1 MDVGN
6 FVLGAKQE
14 GLFAVSLFQPI
25 KSFVGDNLGGM
36 PVHFRFSFGGKKSGV
51 EIGTLS
57 ALTGKNFPRL
67 EFVRRVTLEVPLP
80 DHAGLVAGFSKFP
93 WIHPLTTVPLGRVSD
108 DTIGLAVLAG
118 EDGGSTGAADG
129 IDVEGMSEEGAFLC
143 DPVEVWGLVDRTR
156 VGPDGAQGMIIAK
169 EKKNIRSVF
178 RLQRNQESESG
189 KNGFYGML
197 HL

>member
-6 FVLGAKQE
+6 LVLGAQQK
-14 GLFAVSLFQPI
+14 GLFTVSLFQPNER
-25 KSFVGDNLGGM
+25 FVGDDLGGM
-36 PVHFRFSFGGKKSGV
+36 PVHLRFSFGGKKSGV

-67 EFVRRVTLEVPLP
+67 EFVRRVTLKVPLTNQ
-80 DHAGLVAGFSKFP
+80 AGLVSGFSKFP
-93 WIHPLTTVPLGRVSD
+93 GIHPLAAVPLGRVSD

-118 EDGGSTGAADG
+118 EDGGPTGAADG
-129 IDVEGMSEEGAFLC
+129 IDIEGMSEEGAFLC
-143 DPVEVWGLVDRTR
+143 DPVEVWGLVDRTG

-178 RLQRNQESESG
+178 RLQRTQESESG

>member
-1 MDVGN
+1 MNVGN
-6 FVLGAKQE
+6 FVLGAQQKR
-14 GLFAVSLFQPI
+14 LFSVSLFQPI
-25 KSFVGDNLGGM
+25 ESFVGDDLGRV
-36 PVHFRFSFGGKKSGV
+36 PVYFGFSIRGKKSGV

-67 EFVRRVTLEVPLP
+67 EFVRRVTLEVPLT
-80 DHAGLVAGFSKFP
+80 DQAGLVAGFSKFP
-93 WIHPLTTVPLGRVSD
+93 GVHPLAAVPLGRVSD
-108 DTIGLAVLAG
+108 DAIGLAVLAA
-118 EDGGSTGAADG
+118 ENGGPTGTADG
-129 IDVEGMSEEGAFLC
+129 IDIEGMSEKSPFFR

-178 RLQRNQESESG
+178 RLQRNQESECG

>member
-36 PVHFRFSFGGKKSGV
+36 PVHFRFSSGGKKSGV

-67 EFVRRVTLEVPLP
+67 EFVRGVTLEMPLT
-80 DHAGLVAGFSKFP
+80 DQTGLVAGFSECP
-93 WIHPLTTVPLGRVSD
+93 GIHPLAAIPLGRVSY
-108 DTIGLAVLAG
+108 DTIGLAVLTG
-118 EDGGSTGAADG
+118 EDGCPTGAADG
-129 IDVEGMSEEGAFLC
+129 IDVEGMSEEGAFLGN
-143 DPVEVWGLVDRTR
+143 PVEVWGLVDRTGI
-156 VGPDGAQGMIIAK
+156 GPDGPQGMIITE
-169 EKKNIRSVF
+169 EKKNIRPVF
-178 RLQRNQESESG
+178 RPQRTHESEPG
-189 KNGFYGML
+189 ENGFYGML

>member
-14 GLFAVSLFQPI
+14 RLFAVSLFQPI
-25 KSFVGDNLGGM
+25 KSFVGDDLGGV
-36 PVHFRFSFGGKKSGV
+36 PVYLRFSFRGKKSGV
-51 EIGTLS
+51 VIGTLS

-67 EFVRRVTLEVPLP
+67 EFVRGVTLEVPLT
-80 DHAGLVAGFSKFP
+80 DQTGLVAGFSKFP
-93 WIHPLTTVPLGRVSD
+93 GIHPLAAIPLGRVSY
-108 DTIGLAVLAG
+108 DTIGLAVLTG
-118 EDGGSTGAADG
+118 EDGCPTGATDG
-129 IDVEGMSEEGAFLC
+129 IDIEGMSEEGTFLG
-143 DPVEVWGLVDRTR
+143 DPVEVWGLVDRTG

-178 RLQRNQESESG
+178 RLQRTQESESG
-189 KNGFYGML
+189 ENGFYGML